1 MSKIIEKQIVINSL
15 PSVVWEYLTNAD
27 LMKKWMGEP
36 EMNIEVQTDWVVS
49 NPIIIK
55 GFHHVSF
62 ENTGRVLQFVN
73 QQIIQYSHLSSVS
86 KLSDTIEN
94 HTIFTFLLTP
104 SVQETLLTLKMENFP
119 TETIFK
125 HLDFYW
131 QGTLTLLKDFI
142 EKRR

>member
-1 MSKIIEKQIVINSL
+1 
-15 PSVVWEYLTNAD
+15 
-27 LMKKWMGEP
+27 GEP
-36 EMNIEVQTDWVVS
+36 EMNIEVQTDWVVG

-55 GFHHVSF
+55 GFHHMNF

-86 KLSDTIEN
+86 KLPDTIEN
-94 HTIFTFLLTP
+94 HTLFTFLLT
-104 SVQETLLTLKMENFP
+104 SGGQETLLTLKMENFP

-131 QGTLTLLKDFI
+131 QGTLSLLKDFV